1 MVLKF
6 NSRRVYAYLRVNLI
20 DELKTCSSL
29 NMDFV
34 SLSSYVLFGELSSS
48 CGKFQLIFS
57 SEYTKAMDQDWHT
70 SHFACF
76 QCDIALTG
84 HRYVLRDDHAYCIHC
99 YEKLFAHTCE
109 ECKTLIGTDS
119 KVCM

>member
-1 MVLKF
+1 ML
-6 NSRRVYAYLRVNLI
+6 LI
-20 DELKTCSSL
+20 CYSEL
-29 NMDFV
+29 
-34 SLSSYVLFGELSSS
+34 
-48 CGKFQLIFS
+48 QLIFS

-99 YEKLFAHTCE
+99 YEKMFAHTCE

-119 KVCM
+119 KVGLSVCYCPVLSYVVS

>member
-1 MVLKF
+1 M
-6 NSRRVYAYLRVNLI
+6 
-20 DELKTCSSL
+20 
-29 NMDFV
+29 
-34 SLSSYVLFGELSSS
+34 FGNLSSS
-48 CGKFQLIFS
+48 CEFQLIFS

-119 KVCM
+119 KVFCVAKVFEFTLLPGFPSIFCRLLC